1 MSFSVIETGGKQY
14 LVAKGDKIQVEK
26 LDAAVGEKVTFDSV
40 LALVSDKDVEVGKP
54 KLEGKTVEAKVL
66 KQGRGSKIHVLKYK
80 PKSKYRKKIGHR
92 QAYTELEITKI

>member
-26 LDAAVGEKVTFDSV
+26 LEGEVGDKITFDSV
-40 LALVSDKDVEVGKP
+40 LANISDTAVEVGKP
-54 KLEGKTVEAKVL
+54 KLDGKTVEAKVL
-66 KQGRGSKIHVLKYK
+66 KQGRSAKIHVLKYK